1 MRWNILERR
10 MGQATRY
17 GQLTFTDHVERA
29 LREGSLWTLMC
40 ASIYLALSLISYSP
54 QDPGWSYIGNDPQV
68 ANAGGR
74 TGAWFAD
81 AALYL
86 FGYLAYL
93 LPFMIAWSA
102 WLLFRWRGDEAE
114 AKTWLLSLRWV
125 GFLVTIAAGCGFA
138 SVNLAVEGDYLPN
151 GAGGGFGLLVSGR
164 MLEAF
169 GLVGAN
175 LLLLG
180 ALFVSLTLFFSF
192 SWLKLIDATGA
203 VALQGP
209 EPPLAVLDPFDPR
222 SVRASAGSALVRRT
236 LPGGPAACAQPD
248 RSGRGPVHA
257 GGDATSGAHTTSA
270 ETSAARGPGTADRS
284 AIRVRGLR
292 SAVQAAGA
300 PSAEGAPSGRGVTR
314 SRFRPA

>member
-1 MRWNILERR
+1 

-102 WLLFRWRGDEAE
+102 WLLFRGRSEETE

-125 GFLVTIAAGCGFA
+125 GFLVTMAAGCGFA
-138 SVNLAVEGDYLPN
+138 SVNLAVAGDYLPN
-151 GAGGGFGLLVSGR
+151 GAGGGVGLLVSGR
-164 MLEAF
+164 MLESF
-169 GLVGAN
+169 GVMGAN

-180 ALFVSLTLFFSF
+180 ALFVSLTLFFGL
-192 SWLKLIDATGA
+192 SWLKLIDATGG
-203 VALQGP
+203 VALQGY
-209 EPPLAVLDPFDPR
+209 EIL
-222 SVRASAGSALVRRT
+222 RRF
-236 LPGGPAACAQPD
+236 LSRRLLGGTD
-248 RSGRGPVHA
+248 SGRKRARPP
-257 GGDATSGAHTTSA
+257 DATRRACRAHS
-270 ETSAARGPGTADRS
+270 
-284 AIRVRGLR
+284 V
-292 SAVQAAGA
+292 
-300 PSAEGAPSGRGVTR
+300 
-314 SRFRPA
+314 